1 VAVVEYNHRHLCGQ
15 CAATEAT
22 AAEEKNYPYRN
33 KPDKENFVVAKQIIK
48 QMMGGKDVNVA

>member
-1 VAVVEYNHRHLCGQ
+1 MEYNHRHLCGQ

-33 KPDKENFVVAKQIIK
+33 KPDKENFVVARQIIK